1 MRIGRTIE
9 LPLFT
14 RFVKAA
20 AEINEGKATAA
31 DFDVDLPTGQIIIL
45 NLRSKHLKEHT
56 LKLTI
61 GRVTE
66 AVTAILEAGR
76 RSLDAEGATVKLL
89 YNSENWQKITDLQ
102 VAA

>member
-9 LPLFT
+9 FTQLHLFT

-45 NLRSKHLKEHT
+45 NLRSKNF
-56 LKLTI
+56 KLTI

>member
-1 MRIGRTIE
+1 M
-9 LPLFT
+9 
-14 RFVKAA
+14 KAA

-45 NLRSKHLKEHT
+45 NLRSKNF
-56 LKLTI
+56 KLTI

>member
-1 MRIGRTIE
+1 MH
-9 LPLFT
+9 LFT

-45 NLRSKHLKEHT
+45 NLRSKNF
-56 LKLTI
+56 KLTI

>member
-1 MRIGRTIE
+1 M
-9 LPLFT
+9 
-14 RFVKAA
+14 
-20 AEINEGKATAA
+20 
-31 DFDVDLPTGQIIIL
+31 
-45 NLRSKHLKEHT
+45 

>member
-45 NLRSKHLKEHT
+45 NLRSKHLKVC
-56 LKLTI
+56 L
-61 GRVTE
+61 
-66 AVTAILEAGR
+66 
-76 RSLDAEGATVKLL
+76 
-89 YNSENWQKITDLQ
+89 N
-102 VAA
+102 